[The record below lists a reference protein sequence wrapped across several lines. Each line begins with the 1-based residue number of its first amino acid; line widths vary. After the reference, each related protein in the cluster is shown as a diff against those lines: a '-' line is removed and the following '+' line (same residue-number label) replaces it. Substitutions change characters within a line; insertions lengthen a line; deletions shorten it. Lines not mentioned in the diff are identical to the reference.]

1 MMKMNL
7 PESILQF
14 VNRQETIPMLP
25 ADRTYPY
32 SDYVWKVTA
41 CILLSGKIKP
51 KSGDGLPN
59 LTDTNRVCKEANFD
73 QYYLL
78 RMASF
83 LLASEVIEN
92 HLDSYKK
99 GKQFHAFW
107 GDNLVKLQT
116 VVRQGLLTLVQR
128 YTPFHSW
135 RPTFSLHS
143 GLIEFL
149 ILFFTS
155 FEERAL
161 RYDKIGELFLAF
173 SVLPEKELIALAK
186 NLAIPYTDLSV
197 YQWKHWLDPKG
208 QEALIRSLFD
218 AGWAYV
224 DQQQE
229 IDWFFLSRTGRAILG
244 IDSAPPRPLK
254 AEDFRVLPNLCVFA
268 GADLPVEKLIPL
280 FRYCRIK
287 RTDRIFEFQLDRKA
301 MNEMSSRTSP
311 GRELLNLLKELEPLP
326 SGIRS
331 LLEEKPEIEGILRI
345 QACSA
350 IVKPENPA
358 MLSKIRNHNKLKGY
372 IDPGGPPGYLLVKST
387 SNPANFIK
395 RCQEYGFELK
405 PL

>member
-1 MMKMNL
+1 MMKKKL

-14 VNRQETIPMLP
+14 VNQQETIPFRP
-25 ADRTYPY
+25 VDDGYPY
-32 SDYVWKVTA
+32 SDYVWKAAA
-41 CILLSGKIKP
+41 CILLSGRIRP
-51 KSGDGLPN
+51 KSVDGLPN
-59 LTDTNRVCKEANFD
+59 LTDTNRFCKEANFN
-73 QYYLL
+73 QHYLFS
-78 RMASF
+78 MASF

-99 GKQFHAFW
+99 GKQFDAFW
-107 GDNLVKLQT
+107 GGDLTKLQT
-116 VVRQGLLTLVQR
+116 VARWGLLTLVQR

-135 RPTFSLHS
+135 RPTLSLHS

-149 ILFFTS
+149 ILFFAS

-161 RYDKIGELFLAF
+161 QYDKIGELFLAF
-173 SVLPEKELIALAK
+173 SKLPEKELIALAK
-186 NLAIPYTDLSV
+186 YLAIPYTDLSV
-197 YQWKHWLDPKG
+197 YQWENWLDPKG
-208 QEALIRSLFD
+208 QEALIRALFD

-224 DQQQE
+224 DQQQK
-229 IDWFFLSRTGRAILG
+229 IDWFFLSRTGRIILG
-244 IDSAPPRPLK
+244 LDSPPPKLLK

-268 GADLPVEKLIPL
+268 GADLPMERLIPL

-287 RTDRIFEFQLDRKA
+287 RIDRIFEFQLDRKA
-301 MNEMSSRTSP
+301 MNEMPSRTSA

-358 MLSKIRNHNKLKGY
+358 MLSTIRNHNKLKGY

-387 SNPANFIK
+387 SNPVNFIR
-395 RCQEYGFELK
+395 RCQEYGFEVK

>member
-1 MMKMNL
+1 MKRNL
-7 PESILQF
+7 PESILKF
-14 VNRQETIPMLP
+14 VNQQETISMLP
-25 ADRTYPY
+25 ADKTYPY
-32 SDYVWKVTA
+32 SDYVWKAAA
-41 CILLSGKIKP
+41 CILLSGRIRP
-51 KSGDGLPN
+51 KSVDGLPN
-59 LTDTNRVCKEANFD
+59 LTDTNRFCKEANFN
-73 QYYLL
+73 QYYLFS
-78 RMASF
+78 MASF

-99 GKQFHAFW
+99 GKQFNAFW
-107 GDNLVKLQT
+107 GDNLAKLQT
-116 VVRQGLLTLVQR
+116 IARLGLLTLVER
-128 YTPFHSW
+128 YTPFNSW
-135 RPTFSLHS
+135 RPTLALQSC
-143 GLIEFL
+143 LIEFL
-149 ILFFTS
+149 ILFFAS

-173 SVLPEKELIALAK
+173 SRLPEKELIAMAK
-186 NLAIPYTDLSV
+186 YLAIRDVDLSV
-197 YQWKHWLDPKG
+197 YQWKDWLDHKG
-208 QEALIRSLFD
+208 QQALIRALFD

-224 DQQQE
+224 DEQQK
-229 IDWFFLSRTGRAILG
+229 IDWFSLNHTGRIIL
-244 IDSAPPRPLK
+244 DLESPSPRPLK

-287 RTDRIFEFQLDRKA
+287 RIDRIFEFQLDRKA
-301 MNEMSSRTSP
+301 MNEMPSRTSA

-331 LLEEKPEIEGILRI
+331 LLEEKPEIDGVLCI

-358 MLSKIRNHNKLKGY
+358 MLSIIRNHSKLKGY

-395 RCQEYGFELK
+395 RCREYGFEVK

>member
-1 MMKMNL
+1 MKMNL
-7 PESILQF
+7 PESILKF
-14 VNRQETIPMLP
+14 VNQQETIPMLP
-25 ADRTYPY
+25 ADKTYPY
-32 SDYVWKVTA
+32 SDYVWKATA

-78 RMASF
+78 SMASF

-173 SVLPEKELIALAK
+173 SILPEKELIALAK

-197 YQWKHWLDPKG
+197 YQWKDWLAPKG
-208 QEALIRSLFD
+208 QEALIRALFD
-218 AGWAYV
+218 AGW
-224 DQQQE
+224 
-229 IDWFFLSRTGRAILG
+229 L
-244 IDSAPPRPLK
+244 
-254 AEDFRVLPNLCVFA
+254 
-268 GADLPVEKLIPL
+268 
-280 FRYCRIK
+280 
-287 RTDRIFEFQLDRKA
+287 
-301 MNEMSSRTSP
+301 TSI
-311 GRELLNLLKELEPLP
+311 N
-326 SGIRS
+326 
-331 LLEEKPEIEGILRI
+331 
-345 QACSA
+345 
-350 IVKPENPA
+350 
-358 MLSKIRNHNKLKGY
+358 SKI
-372 IDPGGPPGYLLVKST
+372 ST
-387 SNPANFIK
+387 GSF
-395 RCQEYGFELK
+395 
-405 PL
+405 